1 MRVRNSRLWGVAAAS
16 AVSLALA
23 ISAGAV
29 SSSVVYNATPNPVP
43 PNVASVGFQ
52 ATQTS
57 EFGDFVHLAGTD
69 RVLNTVTVTM
79 SDWALYSDY
88 ATDARYSSNHVS
100 WTHPITVNVY
110 SSHLGADGA
119 PDQLLGTVTQDV
131 TIPWRPAADP
141 TCAGGTAWRAGD

>member
-23 ISAGAV
+23 ISAGAG
-29 SSSVVYNATPNPVP
+29 SSSVGYNATPNPVR
-43 PNVASVGFQ
+43 PNVASLGFQ

-88 ATDARYSSNHVS
+88 ATDARYASNTVS
-100 WTHPITVNVY
+100 WSHPITVNVY
-110 SSHLGADGA
+110 DSHLV
-119 PDQLLGTVTQDV
+119 LLGTTTQNV
-131 TIPWRPAADP
+131 TIPWRP
-141 TCAGGTAWRAGD
+141 